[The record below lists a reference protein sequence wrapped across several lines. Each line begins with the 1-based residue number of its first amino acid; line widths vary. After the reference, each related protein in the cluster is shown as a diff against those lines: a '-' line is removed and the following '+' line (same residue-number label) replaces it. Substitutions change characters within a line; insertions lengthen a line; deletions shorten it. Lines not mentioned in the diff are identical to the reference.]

1 MELYDSEEQQV
12 EAIKDWWKENGKAV
26 IFGAVIGLGGLFG
39 WRYYQ
44 DSVVEAREAA
54 SESYTSV
61 ISALDTK
68 GVDAQSDIQAFIDAN
83 KDAEYSV
90 LAAMQLAKAQV
101 QAGDLAAALEQLE
114 WAKSATKDA
123 ALTPLLTYR
132 AARIK
137 AEQGEAGFAASGSN
151 VQMINDSTYVFV
163 SGGLKSRFF
172 RSNNRGENWNEVLIP
187 YYPGEASGAF
197 SVCFANDSIGV
208 ITGGDYVQYNLQLN
222 TTYFTTDGGK
232 SWFNSEHPPRGY
244 RACVFETNGVFYA
257 CGRNGIDFS
266 TDGGVNWTAFADGT
280 YYCLDASET
289 QLYATSKEGKVFKF
303 DLIKPKHR

>member
-83 KDAEYSV
+83 KGAEYSV

-101 QAGDLAAALEQLE
+101 QSGDIAAALEQLE

-123 ALTPLLTYR
+123 ALAPLLTYR
-132 AARIK
+132 VARIK
-137 AEQGEAGFAASGSN
+137 AEQGEFDAALTDLEAMTDESWKGR
-151 VQMINDSTYVFV
+151 VAE
-163 SGGLKSRFF
+163 L
-172 RSNNRGENWNEVLIP
+172 RGDISLRKGDTNAA
-187 YYPGEASGAF
+187 YSAYSEAQQA
-197 SVCFANDSIGV
+197 A
-208 ITGGDYVQYNLQLN
+208 
-222 TTYFTTDGGK
+222 
-232 SWFNSEHPPRGY
+232 
-244 RACVFETNGVFYA
+244 
-257 CGRNGIDFS
+257 
-266 TDGGVNWTAFADGT
+266 
-280 YYCLDASET
+280 DASQT
-289 QLYATSKEGKVFKF
+289 LQIKLD
-303 DLIKPKHR
+303 DLAK